1 MQSGTGNSI
10 CKEYLI
16 RHGLWEKYSATQD
29 AILRY
34 LDNMHDI
41 RYLYISAKGSKDDVQ
56 DMYLV
61 DATDQPIYEIGY
73 YEDREA
79 ELLGMD
85 IADIKEPIISHGD
98 WGWLCSAFSPVY
110 NSDGECVCV
119 VGCDFGMDD
128 VMNERMQF
136 MFYLFLGAF
145 VFTVIVQ
152 ILAMFFINKTVVKPL
167 DAMTIEMKKF
177 RPAKNITY
185 EEAGVIDLPI
195 KRSDEIGAIYN
206 GIRSMR
212 TNIIDHLNDLS
223 ALQKDKIKAEQDIK
237 DKEKQIDQLS
247 EENNKDTL
255 TGVGSK
261 YAYARKVDELNQNL
275 ADGNAEFALVMVDMN
290 NLKKVNDEHGH
301 KAGDLYIRG

>member
-1 MQSGTGNSI
+1 
-10 CKEYLI
+10 
-16 RHGLWEKYSATQD
+16 
-29 AILRY
+29 
-34 LDNMHDI
+34 MHDI

-177 RPAKNITY
+177 RLAKNITY

-206 GIRSMR
+206 GIRSMQ

>member
-1 MQSGTGNSI
+1 MVQG
-10 CKEYLI
+10 
-16 RHGLWEKYSATQD
+16 
-29 AILRY
+29 ILYVR
-34 LDNMHDI
+34 N
-41 RYLYISAKGSKDDVQ
+41 
-56 DMYLV
+56 
-61 DATDQPIYEIGY
+61 IY
-73 YEDREA
+73 
-79 ELLGMD
+79 
-85 IADIKEPIISHGD
+85 IKEPIISHGD
-98 WGWLCSAFSPVY
+98 WDWLCSAFSPVY

-177 RPAKNITY
+177 RLAKNITY

-206 GIRSMR
+206 GIRSMQ

-290 NLKKVNDEHGH
+290 NLKKVND
-301 KAGDLYIRG
+301 

>member
-1 MQSGTGNSI
+1 
-10 CKEYLI
+10 
-16 RHGLWEKYSATQD
+16 
-29 AILRY
+29 
-34 LDNMHDI
+34 
-41 RYLYISAKGSKDDVQ
+41 
-56 DMYLV
+56 
-61 DATDQPIYEIGY
+61 
-73 YEDREA
+73 
-79 ELLGMD
+79 
-85 IADIKEPIISHGD
+85 
-98 WGWLCSAFSPVY
+98 
-110 NSDGECVCV
+110 
-119 VGCDFGMDD
+119 
-128 VMNERMQF
+128 MNERMQF

-177 RPAKNITY
+177 RLAKNITY

-206 GIRSMR
+206 GIRSMQ

-290 NLKKVNDEHGH
+290 NLKKVND
-301 KAGDLYIRG
+301 